1 MKLIIVCV
9 LACLLLACAA
19 GCAAEQGAGQVL
31 SATLTTIVDGD
42 GQKPWMLLLDYG
54 EELAAEAV
62 SE

>member
-1 MKLIIVCV
+1 MKRIIVCV

-19 GCAAEQGAGQVL
+19 EQGARQVL

>member
-1 MKLIIVCV
+1 MKRIIVCV

-31 SATLTTIVDGD
+31 SAIVDGD